1 MTLLS
6 FLQLEDWTA
15 HSLLTNRIFTV
26 GRFTVTT
33 KAKGRDTAQLDSSS
47 DSDDGP
53 NPPKI
58 VQPVKAP
65 QKRKP
70 ILRRPS
76 FRRVDHGE
84 EIPDEAHRKH
94 ALYPETAT
102 RLEDLARRGMT
113 GSTTILPGM
122 KLKRSNSDTL
132 TTSNSRASLAQEFF
146 RAQGM
151 DGSGRDSRESK
162 KVWFSKETQGLSD
175 SHDDS
180 DREDGVLVSPISL
193 SAPSDFSRPEWMLD
207 ENTPLMVSDS
217 RSGSRRSSGTATSS
231 LDASDVDPSGFPE
244 EICEEL
250 KNSPGTDLS
259 NGKKKKGDVPPS
271 LANLFGSQ
279 PDRTLDQTDG
289 SSPSQ
294 TNQPK
299 SGSMPSSLKDLFG
312 PPTNHAKNVP
322 SSPPENPSRPRVLP
336 ISPLACTDSPPT
348 FRRQFPYLPV
358 SRMSRSAPTSPD
370 HERRYDAFRE
380 MSDPLT
386 RSPEDAPSIP
396 LESVTPQRSAEFPL
410 RNKFAALRFSVD
422 TAVQIPAE
430 DNSAQVAPVSLSP
443 VESKES
449 GGTSP
454 GNSRFAVKSAKTAE
468 AQSSKEHST
477 SPSPRKKASGN
488 SRFAVKTPT
497 QAPGVDNSA
506 AYDSVATESV
516 EPSKPL
522 DMPKSRVSPC
532 ML

>member
-15 HSLLTNRIFTV
+15 HSLLTNRIFTI

-33 KAKGRDTAQLDSSS
+33 KAKGKDTAQLDSCS
-47 DSDDGP
+47 DSDDGL
-53 NPPKI
+53 NPPKLI
-58 VQPVKAP
+58 QPVKAP

-70 ILRRPS
+70 ILRKPS

-175 SHDDS
+175 SQDDS
-180 DREDGVLVSPISL
+180 DRGDGVLVSPLSL
-193 SAPSDFSRPEWMLD
+193 SAPSDYSRSEWMLD
-207 ENTPLMVSDS
+207 ENAPLIVSDS
-217 RSGSRRSSGTATSS
+217 RSGSRRSSGPATSS
-231 LDASDVDPSGFPE
+231 LDSSDVDPSGLPE
-244 EICEEL
+244 EIYEGL
-250 KNSPGTDLS
+250 KNSLGADS
-259 NGKKKKGDVPPS
+259 INGKKKKGDVPPS

-289 SSPSQ
+289 PSPFQ
-294 TNQPK
+294 TNQPQPD
-299 SGSMPSSLKDLFG
+299 SMPSSLKGLFG
-312 PPTNHAKNVP
+312 PPTNHDKNVP

-336 ISPLACTDSPPT
+336 ISPLAHTDSPPT
-348 FRRQFPYLPV
+348 FRRQFPCLPV

-370 HERRYDAFRE
+370 HERRWNAFRE
-380 MSDPLT
+380 ISDPLT
-386 RSPEDAPSIP
+386 PSPEDASSIP
-396 LESVTPQRSAEFPL
+396 LESVTRRSADFPL
-410 RNKFAALRFSVD
+410 GKKSAALRVSVD
-422 TAVQIPAE
+422 TAVQTPTE

-443 VESKES
+443 LESKES
-449 GGTSP
+449 GGTST
-454 GNSRFAVKSAKTAE
+454 GNSRFAVKSAKTPE
-468 AQSSKEHST
+468 AQSSKKHST
-477 SPSPRKKASGN
+477 SPSQRKKASGN
-488 SRFAVKTPT
+488 SRFAVETPT

-506 AYDSVATESV
+506 AYDNDATESV
-516 EPSKPL
+516 EPSRPL
-522 DMPKSRVSPC
+522 DMPRSRVSPC
-532 ML
+532 IL